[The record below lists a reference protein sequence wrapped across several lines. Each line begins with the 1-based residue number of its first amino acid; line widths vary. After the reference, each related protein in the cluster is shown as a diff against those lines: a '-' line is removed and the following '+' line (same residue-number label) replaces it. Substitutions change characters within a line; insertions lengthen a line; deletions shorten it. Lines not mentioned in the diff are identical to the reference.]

1 MDSIIGV
8 AVVEQNVFRKFG
20 IGTAA
25 VFPRLSLWKPC
36 RMMVPVGPF
45 FEPGQCVIGT
55 AETLHCWDLV
65 ETRTDGVQFGS
76 QTIPRKGVPAGPAT
90 IDDGSTANN
99 GMGGSLT
106 DRWG

>member
-1 MDSIIGV
+1 
-8 AVVEQNVFRKFG
+8 VVEQNVFRKFG

-36 RMMVPVGPF
+36 QMMVPVGPF

-65 ETRTDGVQFGS
+65 ETRTDGVNLGLKLYHARQFPPG
-76 QTIPRKGVPAGPAT
+76 QQQLMTEAPPIMVWAAH
-90 IDDGSTANN
+90 
-99 GMGGSLT
+99 
-106 DRWG
+106 